1 MSTRRSRPPR
11 NRKSRKPEAP
21 QDDVVVTVPPDSSV
35 ERSEVR
41 AIGGLTRET
50 SPAGTAASDEL
61 AALDAG
67 WD

>member
-21 QDDVVVTVPPDSSV
+21 QHDVVVTVPPDTPLM
-35 ERSEVR
+35 ELAGE
-41 AIGGLTRET
+41 AA
-50 SPAGTAASDEL
+50 PAGVAASDEL
-61 AALDAG
+61 EALDAG

>member
-21 QDDVVVTVPPDSSV
+21 QDDVVVTVPPDGSV

-41 AIGGLTRET
+41 VIGELAREA
-50 SPAGTAASDEL
+50 SPGGAAASDEL

>member
-21 QDDVVVTVPPDSSV
+21 QLDVVVTVPPDTPLI
-35 ERSEVR
+35 ELEGD
-41 AIGGLTRET
+41 AA
-50 SPAGTAASDEL
+50 PAGVAASDEL
-61 AALDAG
+61 EALDAG